1 MRALKYDPDFLA
13 ANREKLKENTV
24 FVKTLP
30 KDIGS
35 KDLHEKLE
43 DKFGKIKSLKIS
55 IDKDYKSNGYG
66 FVTFW
71 ASENA
76 EKVLNDGLDPVG
88 LDHS

>member
-1 MRALKYDPDFLA
+1 M
-13 ANREKLKENTV
+13 
-24 FVKTLP
+24 
-30 KDIGS
+30 
-35 KDLHEKLE
+35 
-43 DKFGKIKSLKIS
+43 KIS

-76 EKVLNDGLDPVG
+76 DKVLNDGLDPVG